1 MEAFSLLV
9 IEVGETS
16 SLWMVTSWGW
26 WSLGAVRKQDEQAVE
41 REPASSTSSKASP
54 QFLPPGSSPT

>member
-26 WSLGAVRKQDEQAVE
+26 WSLGAVRKQDEQASRVVL
-41 REPASSTSSKASP
+41 RDFCISSCLRVPALLE
-54 QFLPPGSSPT
+54 FLI